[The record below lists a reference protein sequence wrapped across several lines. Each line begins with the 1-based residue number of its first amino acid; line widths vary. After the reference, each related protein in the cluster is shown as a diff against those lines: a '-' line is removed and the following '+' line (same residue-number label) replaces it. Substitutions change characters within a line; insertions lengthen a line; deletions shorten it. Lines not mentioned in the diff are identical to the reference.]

1 MDATDKPQLRC
12 AKCKRP
18 MEFVRVLPPLDDE
31 PRLSAFCCGDCNLA
45 RTVPIRLKLH
55 YELFPSAFCD
65 IDNDRFY

>member
-1 MDATDKPQLRC
+1 
-12 AKCKRP
+12 
-18 MEFVRVLPPLDDE
+18 MELVRVLPPLDDE